1 MGETTMT
8 IRNLMI
14 FTIAATLA
22 ISTFANCGTCRKGAA
37 KATPKCE
44 DGFVQLFDGKTFTN
58 WRSRNNPKPPTKG
71 WKIKDGVLTVLAKNA
86 GGGGGDIITE
96 KMYSDFILKLEFKLT
111 PKANSGIKYFFDPK
125 KFGGTT
131 LEYQVLDPG
140 HPDAK
145 HGRDGNRTVASLYD
159 MMPANAE
166 KLLKPVGEWNKVML
180 VVKGMHVEHW
190 LNGQKV
196 LEFDRD
202 SDKFKTAFEKSKYNN
217 HTGWGSQTKGHIL
230 LQDHTDC
237 VSYRN
242 IMIRE

>member
-1 MGETTMT
+1 
-8 IRNLMI
+8 MI
-14 FTIAATLA
+14 LTAVAAMA
-22 ISTFANCGTCRKGAA
+22 ASASAQCASCVTCAKKAA
-37 KATPKCE
+37 GCE
-44 DGFVQLFDGKTFTN
+44 EGFVKLFDGKTFAG
-58 WRSRNNPKPPTKG
+58 WRRRSKAEPPKKG
-71 WKIKDGVLTVLAKNA
+71 WVIKDGTLTILDKAK

-96 KMYSDFILKLEFKLT
+96 KMYSDFILKLEFQLT
-111 PKANSGIKYFFDPK
+111 KNANSGIKYLFDPK

-159 MMPANAE
+159 MFPANAE
-166 KLLKPVGEWNKVML
+166 KLLKPLGEWNEAKL

-190 LNGQKV
+190 LNGKKV

-202 SDKFKTAFEKSKYNN
+202 SDEFKATFEKSKYKK

-230 LQDHTDC
+230 LQDHTDH

-242 IMIRE
+242 ILIKEL